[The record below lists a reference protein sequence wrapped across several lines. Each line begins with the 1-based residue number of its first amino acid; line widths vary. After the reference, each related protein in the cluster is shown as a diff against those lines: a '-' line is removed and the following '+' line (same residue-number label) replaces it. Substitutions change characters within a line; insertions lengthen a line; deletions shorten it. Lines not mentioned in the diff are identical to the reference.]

1 MNFFKTPVLLKYCYP
16 QLLWD
21 KHSTPQ
27 KSDPCLYLTFDDG
40 PVPEVTPF
48 VLNTLEQYQ
57 AQATF
62 FCVGEN
68 IDRYPD
74 VYQEVLAHRHR
85 VGNHTYH
92 HCNGWKTPD
101 TQYQEEVARCQT
113 AIQQQR
119 GHHPTTSP
127 NLFRPPYGK
136 ISRRQ
141 IRQLAP
147 QYTIVMW
154 DILSGDFDARLDAE
168 TCLQKCIKHTRPGT
182 IIIFHDSYKAQKNL
196 TYVLPRYLQH
206 FAEAGYRFK
215 TL

>member
-1 MNFFKTPVLLKYCYP
+1 MNFFKTPALLKYCYP

-21 KHSTPQ
+21 KRSTHQ
-27 KSDPCLYLTFDDG
+27 SDPCLYLTFDDG

-48 VLNTLEQYQ
+48 VLDTLEQYQ
-57 AQATF
+57 AKATF

-68 IDRYPD
+68 VDRYPD
-74 VYQEVLAHRHR
+74 VYREILAHGHR

-92 HCNGWKTPD
+92 HRNGWKTPD
-101 TQYQEEVARCQT
+101 ARYQEEVARCQT
-113 AIQQQR
+113 AFQKHR
-119 GHHPTTSP
+119 GNHPKAP
-127 NLFRPPYGK
+127 LNLFRPPYGK

-154 DILSGDFDARLDAE
+154 DILSGDFDAHFDAE
-168 TCLQKCIKHTRPGT
+168 TCLQKCIKHTRSGT

-206 FAEAGYRFK
+206 FAEAGYRFE

>member
-1 MNFFKTPVLLKYCYP
+1 MNFFKTPALIKYCYP

-21 KHSTPQ
+21 KHSVSQ

-48 VLNTLEQYQ
+48 VLDTLERHQ

-62 FCVGEN
+62 FCVGQN
-68 IDRYPD
+68 VDRHPD
-74 VYQEVLAHRHR
+74 IYREILAREHR

-92 HCNGWKTPD
+92 HRNGWKTSD
-101 TQYQEEVARCQT
+101 DQYQEEVARCQT
-113 AIQQQR
+113 AFQKHR
-119 GHHPTTSP
+119 GSHQPTPP

-141 IRQLAP
+141 IRQLAR

-154 DILSGDFDARLDAE
+154 DILSGDFDARFNAE
-168 TCLQKCIKHTRPGT
+168 ACLQKCIKHTQPGT

-206 FAEAGYRFK
+206 FAQAGYRFE